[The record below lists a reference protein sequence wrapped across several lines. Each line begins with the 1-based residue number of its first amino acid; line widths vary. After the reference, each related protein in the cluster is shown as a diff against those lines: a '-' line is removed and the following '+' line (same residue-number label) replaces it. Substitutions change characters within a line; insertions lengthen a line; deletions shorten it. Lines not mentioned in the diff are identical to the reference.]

1 MLAFTIQFPNN
12 NPTPPQTHPNNNP
25 TKRDHHHQACPQQ
38 TQDKHRN
45 TKNPSPQPTTTT
57 NPSTHQT
64 AHQKTSKPVISQT
77 RRLVASKPNS
87 MPNHTNHTPST
98 LTFQHPHQQ
107 PPKES
112 PAKMRTNK
120 HQHHTAI
127 ANTPHTP
134 HNPHK
139 ADQIACMLS
148 GTEFI
153 DIPPM
158 SNPPKQHSCLA

>member
-25 TKRDHHHQACPQQ
+25 TKGPSSPSMPAANTGQTPKHQEPLTPTNNHHQPLNTPNSASKDQQ
-38 TQDKHRN
+38 TSHQPDKEACCLKTQQHAKPYKPHTIN
-45 TKNPSPQPTTTT
+45 THLPTPTPTT
-57 NPSTHQT
+57 
-64 AHQKTSKPVISQT
+64 
-77 RRLVASKPNS
+77 
-87 MPNHTNHTPST
+87 
-98 LTFQHPHQQ
+98 
-107 PPKES
+107 PKES